1 MNDTVEEHDGTAEQ
15 RDEVVKKREAGVD
28 AVLKE
33 LRRLVRENDMT
44 QRDIEKENGL
54 ARGYLSQ
61 VLNGHMSLT
70 ARHVLAILFSL
81 EVPPGSFFA
90 RLFPDPEGSVFG
102 EPISSGYT
110 SGLREPEWMLSE
122 IRQRMARYDSV
133 IEELEQKGL
142 LRRDGEVSDRPPD
155 DGEPPA

>member
-1 MNDTVEEHDGTAEQ
+1 MNDAVEEHDGTAEQ
-15 RDEVVKKREAGVD
+15 RDEVVEKREAGVD

-44 QRDIEKENGL
+44 QRDIEKENGF

-81 EVPPGSFFA
+81 EVSPGSFFS

-102 EPISSGYT
+102 EPISLGYAPRTESG
-110 SGLREPEWMLSE
+110 WMLSE
-122 IRQRMARYDSV
+122 IRQKLARYDSMF
-133 IEELEQKGL
+133 EELQQKGVL
-142 LRRDGEVSDRPPD
+142 DREGEASDRPPG
-155 DGEPPA
+155 GEPPV